1 MSAAP
6 SEDNRYKI
14 VLDCD
19 EPQIVQLFENAGIYE
34 LVKSDDPINAAY
46 EGEITAYISANGINQ
61 ALLENKIPT
70 IDLYYDTTSQRALT
84 AISSV
89 QTIFS
94 NYQNNYLASYLEA
107 NNLSSTLLQ
116 PQLSRTS
123 KRSRK

>member
-1 MSAAP
+1 MTFVIPIIIMPLLFTFIFSSVSDMAAP

-19 EPQIVQLFENAGIYE
+19 GPQIVQLFENAGIYE

-70 IDLYYDTTSQRALT
+70 IDFIL
-84 AISSV
+84 
-89 QTIFS
+89 
-94 NYQNNYLASYLEA
+94 
-107 NNLSSTLLQ
+107 
-116 PQLSRTS
+116 
-123 KRSRK
+123 